1 MSIIFNITILAILGL
16 FSGFYAYAEEAV
28 KIENDDNDKSEINLI
43 QKNKVIATEANN
55 NKDKEEQTFI
65 PSEQLSEDKI
75 IDFPTNI

>member
-16 FSGFYAYAEEAV
+16 FSGFYVHAEEAV
-28 KIENDDNDKSEINLI
+28 KIEDDDNEKSEINLI
-43 QKNKVIATEANN
+43 QKTKVIATEATKK
-55 NKDKEEQTFI
+55 KDKEKKTFI